1 MIRVT
6 ARLFLRMNSILTHLK
21 KRNRHNLNTIR
32 NAPLA
37 EISGSLGDLGT
48 LLPLMIA
55 LAIQGSIHLDST
67 LVFSGVFNVISGVV
81 FGIPLPVQPMKAIA
95 SAAIAHRGDSSM
107 SGVAGAGFWVGI
119 AIFVMSVTGLLRWA
133 VKVVPIPVVKGIQ
146 LGAGLS
152 LIVGAGLSQLQPL
165 GWLYPI
171 LDNRLWAVFAFLV
184 LILTQRLQRFPY
196 ALAFFLL
203 GLLFALVQVMHTH
216 QRLPWVS
223 FWTPEFVL
231 PAIDDAAPIYMAIGQ
246 LPLTTLNSII
256 AVTALAAD
264 LLPDVPTP
272 SVTSIG
278 LSVAMM
284 NLTGT
289 WFGAMPVCHGS
300 GGLAAQYRFGAR
312 SGASVIFLGLVKIIL
327 GLFFGGTLLGL
338 LGQYPKS
345 LLGIMVL
352 AAGLELAKVGHSLNQ
367 GARDLWQESSDQNE
381 SSSVITRQLRSP
393 SEEERMERWTV
404 MLMTTACLLA
414 FKNDAVGFVAGLLCH
429 WSFRFSDRFIRKV
442 NNAASSSEREPLL
455 R

>member
-1 MIRVT
+1 M
-6 ARLFLRMNSILTHLK
+6 
-21 KRNRHNLNTIR
+21 
-32 NAPLA
+32 
-37 EISGSLGDLGT
+37 
-48 LLPLMIA
+48 
-55 LAIQGSIHLDST
+55 Q
-67 LVFSGVFNVISGVV
+67 
-81 FGIPLPVQPMKAIA
+81 
-95 SAAIAHRGDSSM
+95 
-107 SGVAGAGFWVGI
+107 GVAGAGLWVGA
-119 AIFVMSVTGLLRWA
+119 AIFVMSITGLLRWA
-133 VKVVPIPVVKGIQ
+133 VKIVPIPVVKGIQ

-152 LIVGAGLSQLQPL
+152 LIIGAGSSQLQPL
-165 GWLYPI
+165 GWLHPI
-171 LDNRLWAVFAFLV
+171 LDNRLWAIFAFLV
-184 LILTQRLQRFPY
+184 LISTQRLQRFPY

-203 GLLFALVQVMHTH
+203 GLLFALIQVIRTH
-216 QRLPWVS
+216 QRLPWFS
-223 FWTPEFVL
+223 FWQPEIIR
-231 PAIDDAAPIYMAIGQ
+231 PTMIGNGSASPIYMAIGQ

-284 NLTGT
+284 NLTCT

-312 SGASVIFLGLVKIIL
+312 SGASVIFLGIVKVLL
-327 GLFFGGTLLGL
+327 GLFFGSTLIGL

-367 GARDLWQESSDQNE
+367 GARDLWQESSDQRQGSN
-381 SSSVITRQLRSP
+381 VVTRTLRNP
-393 SEEERMERWTV
+393 FEEERMERWTV
-404 MLMTTACLLA
+404 MLMTTAGILA

-429 WSFRFSDRFIRKV
+429 SAFRSSDRFIRKV
-442 NNAASSSEREPLL
+442 NQAAGASEREPLL

>member
-1 MIRVT
+1 MRS
-6 ARLFLRMNSILTHLK
+6 FLSHLK
-21 KRNRHNLNTIR
+21 KRNRHNVNTFR

-67 LVFSGVFNVISGVV
+67 LIFSGAFNVISGVV

-95 SAAIAHRGDSSM
+95 SAAIAHRGDPSIE
-107 SGVAGAGFWVGI
+107 GVAGAGLWVGA
-119 AIFVMSVTGLLRWA
+119 AIFVICVTGLLRWA

-152 LIVGAGLSQLQPL
+152 LIIGAGSSQLQPL

-171 LDNRLWAVFAFLV
+171 LDNRLWAIFAFLI
-184 LILTQRLQRFPY
+184 LIGTQRLQRFPY

-203 GLLFALVQVMHTH
+203 GLLFALIQVIRTH
-216 QRLPWVS
+216 QSLPW
-223 FWTPEFVL
+223 FTLWQPEFIL
-231 PAIDDAAPIYMAIGQ
+231 PKMIGNSDASPIYMAIGQ

-272 SVTSIG
+272 SVTAIG
-278 LSVAMM
+278 FSVAMM
-284 NLTGT
+284 NLTCT

-312 SGASVIFLGLVKIIL
+312 SGASVIFLGTVKIIL
-327 GLFFGGTLLGL
+327 GLFFGSTLLGL

-352 AAGLELAKVGHSLNQ
+352 AAGLELVKVGHSLNQ
-367 GARDLWQESSDQNE
+367 GARDLWQESSDH
-381 SSSVITRQLRSP
+381 SAGSSVITRKLRSL

-404 MLMTTACLLA
+404 MLMTTACILA
-414 FKNDAVGFVAGLLCH
+414 FKNDAIGFLAGLLCH
-429 WSFRFSDRFIRKV
+429 WSFCLSGRFTRKV
-442 NNAASSSEREPLL
+442 HQVTGASERDPLL
-455 R
+455 Q

>member
-1 MIRVT
+1 
-6 ARLFLRMNSILTHLK
+6 MNSILSHLK
-21 KRNRHNLNTIR
+21 KRNRHNINTFR

-55 LAIQGSIHLDST
+55 LAIQGSINLDAT
-67 LVFSGVFNVISGVV
+67 LVFSGLFNVVSGVA

-95 SAAIAHRGDSSM
+95 SAAIAHRGDSSLK
-107 SGVAGAGFWVGI
+107 GVAGAGLWVGA
-119 AIFVMSVTGLLRWA
+119 AILVMSVTGLLRWA

-152 LIVGAGLSQLQPL
+152 LIIGAGSSQLQPL
-165 GWLYPI
+165 GWVTPV
-171 LDNRLWAVFAFLV
+171 LDNRLWAIFAFLI
-184 LILTQRLQRFPY
+184 LIATQRLQRFPY
-196 ALAFFLL
+196 ALTFFLL
-203 GLLFALVQVMHTH
+203 GLLFALIQVIQKHH
-216 QRLPWVS
+216 SLPWLS
-223 FWTPEFVL
+223 LWL
-231 PAIDDAAPIYMAIGQ
+231 PDIIIPRLLGSAASSPIYMAIGQ

-256 AVTALAAD
+256 AVSALAAD

-289 WFGAMPVCHGS
+289 WFGAMPDSFS
-300 GGLAAQYRFGAR
+300 GN
-312 SGASVIFLGLVKIIL
+312 
-327 GLFFGGTLLGL
+327 TLLNL

-367 GARDLWQESSDQNE
+367 GARDLWQESSELGDGA
-381 SSSVITRQLRSP
+381 SVITRRLRSP

-404 MLMTTACLLA
+404 MLMTTACILA
-414 FKNDAVGFVAGLLCH
+414 FKNDAVGFLAGLLCH
-429 WSFRFSDRFIRKV
+429 WAFRLSDRFVSKV
-442 NNAASSSEREPLL
+442 NAAVGASERDPLL